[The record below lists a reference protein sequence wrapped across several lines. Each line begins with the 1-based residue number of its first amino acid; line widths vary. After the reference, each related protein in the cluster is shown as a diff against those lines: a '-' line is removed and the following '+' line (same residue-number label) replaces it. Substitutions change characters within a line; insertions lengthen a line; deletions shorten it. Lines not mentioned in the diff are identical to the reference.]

1 MTDFSHAQL
10 RQIDGDE
17 IKFTPLNTASSDVA
31 FYAPVPDWLPT
42 DEEVAQAIEERR
54 RDRYRDYLAELRTK
68 D

>member
-17 IKFTPLNTASSDVA
+17 IKFTPINTANDVA
-31 FYAPVPDWLPT
+31 FYAPVPDWMPT